1 MSYGKW
7 VQEKAVNDVVLNVQ
21 AVDWYSWQERYCKQL
36 KHVVGFEKAFV
47 QNILMNVA
55 NLAYSDVI
63 PQFHFIDDK
72 GGNRYIDFMIINQAK
87 GYCLPIELDGY
98 SKMVGNGEEYHRFND
113 FLERQNS
120 IIKQFGLVLR
130 YSNKKMLNEPDGII
144 KEISHTLNLQA
155 NNKSTQAIK
164 EQQVSQLM
172 ATYDQQIKEL
182 KQQNNH
188 EFGQLIQELR
198 QEISHLK
205 EQQVE
210 ISHFK
215 EQQVTELVKPLPTP
229 LPKADKDNDTK
240 WIIAIVV
247 GLVVVG
253 VLGVLGVLSYLS
265 INRQQPI
272 PVVQEPVKEPE
283 YKAPTVTYETK
294 PSPVVVTQE
303 QEPVQE
309 QVQEPPQSVKPKPQ
323 PSKQES
329 KQETKPAKEVK
340 ETPKPTKATSEYT
353 EGSHQQMCGKVAGYK
368 EFAKGVYLNLD
379 GMYPRH
385 KASITVW
392 NAKEPDVYHLYDE
405 YVCASGKVEF
415 YKGKP
420 RVSVQSVNQVSV
432 R

>member
-1 MSYGKW
+1 MVLSYGVCMSYGKW

-47 QNILMNVA
+47 QNILMNVP

-63 PQFHFIDDK
+63 PQYHFIDDK

-98 SKMVGNGEEYHRFND
+98 SKMVGNGEEYHKFND

-130 YSNKKMLNEPDGII
+130 YSNKKMLNEADSII
-144 KEISHTLNLQA
+144 NEISHTLNLQA

-198 QEISHLK
+198 QEITHLK
-205 EQQVE
+205 EQQV
-210 ISHFK
+210 
-215 EQQVTELVKPLPTP
+215 TEPVEPLPTP
-229 LPKADKDNDTK
+229 LPQVNKDTDTK

-253 VLGVLGVLSYLS
+253 VLGVLSYLS
-265 INRQQPI
+265 INKQRPM
-272 PVVQEPVKEPE
+272 PVTQKNVQEPE

-294 PSPVVVTQE
+294 PSPLVVTQE
-303 QEPVQE
+303 QEQVQE
-309 QVQEPPQSVKPKPQ
+309 QPVKPKPQ

-329 KQETKPAKEVK
+329 KPVKEVKEVK
-340 ETPKPTKATSEYT
+340 ETPKPAKATSEYV
-353 EGSHQQMCGKVAGYK
+353 EGTHQQMCGKVAGYK

-392 NAKEPDVYHLYDE
+392 NAKEPEVYHLYDE
-405 YVCASGKVEF
+405 YVCATGKVEF

>member
-1 MSYGKW
+1 MSYSKW

-47 QNILMNVA
+47 QNILMNVS

-63 PQFHFIDDK
+63 PQYHFIDDK
-72 GGNRYIDFMIINQAK
+72 GGNRYIDFMIINQAQ

-130 YSNKKMLNEPDGII
+130 YSNKKMLNEADSII
-144 KEISHTLNLQA
+144 NEISHTLNLQA

-198 QEISHLK
+198 QEITHLK
-205 EQQVE
+205 EQQV
-210 ISHFK
+210 
-215 EQQVTELVKPLPTP
+215 TEPVEPLPTP
-229 LPKADKDNDTK
+229 LPQVNKDTDTK

-253 VLGVLGVLSYLS
+253 VLSYLS
-265 INRQQPI
+265 INKQRPI
-272 PVVQEPVKEPE
+272 PVTQENVQEPE
-283 YKAPTVTYETK
+283 YKAPTVTYEAK
-294 PSPVVVTQE
+294 PSPLVITQE
-303 QEPVQE
+303 QE
-309 QVQEPPQSVKPKPQ
+309 QVQEQPVKPKPQ

-329 KQETKPAKEVK
+329 KPAKEVQEVK
-340 ETPKPTKATSEYT
+340 ETPKPAKATSEYV

-392 NAKEPDVYHLYDE
+392 NAKEPEVYHLYDE
-405 YVCASGKVEF
+405 YVCATGKVEF

>member
-1 MSYGKW
+1 MSYSKW

-47 QNILMNVA
+47 QNILMNVS

-63 PQFHFIDDK
+63 PQYHFIDDK
-72 GGNRYIDFMIINQAK
+72 GGNRYIDFMIINQAQ

-130 YSNKKMLNEPDGII
+130 YSNKKMLNEADSII
-144 KEISHTLNLQA
+144 NEISHTLNLQA

-198 QEISHLK
+198 QEITHLK
-205 EQQVE
+205 EQQV
-210 ISHFK
+210 
-215 EQQVTELVKPLPTP
+215 TEPVEPLPTP
-229 LPKADKDNDTK
+229 LPQVNKDTDTK

-253 VLGVLGVLSYLS
+253 VLSYLS
-265 INRQQPI
+265 INKQRPI
-272 PVVQEPVKEPE
+272 PVTQENVQEPE
-283 YKAPTVTYETK
+283 YKAPTVTYEAK
-294 PSPVVVTQE
+294 PSPLVITQE
-303 QEPVQE
+303 QE
-309 QVQEPPQSVKPKPQ
+309 QVQEQPVKPKPQ

-329 KQETKPAKEVK
+329 KPAKEVQEVK
-340 ETPKPTKATSEYT
+340 ETPKPAKATSEYV

-385 KASITVW
+385 KASIIVW
-392 NAKEPDVYHLYDE
+392 NAKEPEVYHLYDE
-405 YVCASGKVEF
+405 YVCATGKVEF

>member
-1 MSYGKW
+1 MSYSKW

-47 QNILMNVA
+47 QNILMNVP

-63 PQFHFIDDK
+63 PQYHFIDDK

-130 YSNKKMLNEPDGII
+130 YSNKKMLNEADSII
-144 KEISHTLNLQA
+144 NEISHTLNLQA

-164 EQQVSQLM
+164 QQQVSQLM

-198 QEISHLK
+198 QEITHLK
-205 EQQVE
+205 EQQV
-210 ISHFK
+210 
-215 EQQVTELVKPLPTP
+215 TEPVEPSPTP
-229 LPKADKDNDTK
+229 LPQVNKDTDTK

-253 VLGVLGVLSYLS
+253 VLGVLSYLS
-265 INRQQPI
+265 INKQRPM
-272 PVVQEPVKEPE
+272 PVTQKNVQEPE
-283 YKAPTVTYETK
+283 YKAPTVTYEAK
-294 PSPVVVTQE
+294 PSPLVVTQE
-303 QEPVQE
+303 QEQVQIQE
-309 QVQEPPQSVKPKPQ
+309 QPVKPKPQ

-329 KQETKPAKEVK
+329 KPVKEVKEIK
-340 ETPKPTKATSEYT
+340 ETPKPAKVTSEYV

-392 NAKEPDVYHLYDE
+392 NAKEPEVYHLYDE
-405 YVCASGKVEF
+405 YVCATGKVEF

>member
-1 MSYGKW
+1 MNYSKW

-47 QNILMNVA
+47 QNILMNVS

-63 PQFHFIDDK
+63 PQYHFIDDK
-72 GGNRYIDFMIINQAK
+72 GGNRYIDFMIINQAQ

-130 YSNKKMLNEPDGII
+130 YSNKKMLNEADSII
-144 KEISHTLNLQA
+144 NEISHTLNLQA

-198 QEISHLK
+198 QEITHLK
-205 EQQVE
+205 EQQV
-210 ISHFK
+210 
-215 EQQVTELVKPLPTP
+215 TEPVEPLPTP
-229 LPKADKDNDTK
+229 LPQVNKDTDTK

-253 VLGVLGVLSYLS
+253 VLSYLS
-265 INRQQPI
+265 INKQRPI
-272 PVVQEPVKEPE
+272 PVTQENVQEPE

-294 PSPVVVTQE
+294 PSPLVITQE
-303 QEPVQE
+303 QE
-309 QVQEPPQSVKPKPQ
+309 QVQEQPVKPKPQ

-329 KQETKPAKEVK
+329 KPAKEVQEVK
-340 ETPKPTKATSEYT
+340 ETPKPAKATSEYV

-392 NAKEPDVYHLYDE
+392 NAKEPEVYHLYDE
-405 YVCASGKVEF
+405 YVCATGKVEF

>member
-1 MSYGKW
+1 MSYKRKVVTPSKW

-47 QNILMNVA
+47 QNILMNVP

-63 PQFHFIDDK
+63 PQYHFIDDK

-130 YSNKKMLNEPDGII
+130 YSNKKMLNEADSII
-144 KEISHTLNLQA
+144 NEISHTLNLQA

-198 QEISHLK
+198 QEITHLK
-205 EQQVE
+205 EQQV
-210 ISHFK
+210 
-215 EQQVTELVKPLPTP
+215 TEPVEPLPTP
-229 LPKADKDNDTK
+229 LPQVNKDTDTK

-253 VLGVLGVLSYLS
+253 VLGVLSYLS
-265 INRQQPI
+265 INKQRPM
-272 PVVQEPVKEPE
+272 PVTQKNVQEPE

-294 PSPVVVTQE
+294 PSPLVVTQE
-303 QEPVQE
+303 QEQVQE
-309 QVQEPPQSVKPKPQ
+309 QPVKPKPQ

-329 KQETKPAKEVK
+329 KPVKEVKEVK
-340 ETPKPTKATSEYT
+340 ETPKPAKATSEYV
-353 EGSHQQMCGKVAGYK
+353 EGTHQQMCGKVAGYK

-392 NAKEPDVYHLYDE
+392 NAKEPEVYHLYDE
-405 YVCASGKVEF
+405 YVCATGKVEF

>member
-1 MSYGKW
+1 MVLSYGVCMSYGKW

-47 QNILMNVA
+47 QNILMNVP

-63 PQFHFIDDK
+63 PQYHFIDDK

-98 SKMVGNGEEYHRFND
+98 SKMVGNGEEYHKFND

-130 YSNKKMLNEPDGII
+130 YSNKKMLNEADSII
-144 KEISHTLNLQA
+144 NEISHTLNLQA

-198 QEISHLK
+198 QEITHLK
-205 EQQVE
+205 EQQV
-210 ISHFK
+210 
-215 EQQVTELVKPLPTP
+215 TEPVEPLPTP
-229 LPKADKDNDTK
+229 LPQVNKDTDTK

-253 VLGVLGVLSYLS
+253 VLGVLSYLS
-265 INRQQPI
+265 INKQRPM
-272 PVVQEPVKEPE
+272 PVTQKNVQEPE

-294 PSPVVVTQE
+294 PSPLVVTQE
-303 QEPVQE
+303 QEQVQE
-309 QVQEPPQSVKPKPQ
+309 QPVKPKPQ

-329 KQETKPAKEVK
+329 KPVKEVK
-340 ETPKPTKATSEYT
+340 ETPKPAKATSEYV
-353 EGSHQQMCGKVAGYK
+353 EGTHQQMCGKVAGYK

-392 NAKEPDVYHLYDE
+392 NAKEPEVYHLYDE
-405 YVCASGKVEF
+405 YVCATGKVEF

>member
-47 QNILMNVA
+47 QNILMNVS

-63 PQFHFIDDK
+63 PQYHFIDDK

-113 FLERQNS
+113 FLERQNN

-130 YSNKKMLNEPDGII
+130 YSNKKMLNEADSII
-144 KEISHTLNLQA
+144 NEISHTLNLQA

-198 QEISHLK
+198 QEITHLK
-205 EQQVE
+205 EQQV
-210 ISHFK
+210 
-215 EQQVTELVKPLPTP
+215 TEPVEPSPTP
-229 LPKADKDNDTK
+229 LPQVNKNTDTK

-253 VLGVLGVLSYLS
+253 VLGVLSYLS
-265 INRQQPI
+265 INKQRPM
-272 PVVQEPVKEPE
+272 PVTQKNVQEPE
-283 YKAPTVTYETK
+283 YKAPTVTYEAK
-294 PSPVVVTQE
+294 PSPVEVTQE

-309 QVQEPPQSVKPKPQ
+309 PVQPVKPKPQ
-323 PSKQES
+323 STKQENKIESKQES
-329 KQETKPAKEVK
+329 KQASRQESKQESKPVKEVK
-340 ETPKPTKATSEYT
+340 ETPKPAKATSEYT

-385 KASITVW
+385 KASIIVW
-392 NAKEPDVYHLYDE
+392 NAKEPEVYHLYDE
-405 YVCASGKVEF
+405 YVCATGKVEF

>member
-47 QNILMNVA
+47 QNILMNVS

-63 PQFHFIDDK
+63 PQYHFIDDK

-130 YSNKKMLNEPDGII
+130 YSNKKMLNEADSII
-144 KEISHTLNLQA
+144 NEISHTLNLQA

-164 EQQVSQLM
+164 QQQVSQLM
-172 ATYDQQIKEL
+172 VTYDQQIKEL

-188 EFGQLIQELR
+188 EFGQPIQELR
-198 QEISHLK
+198 QEITHLK
-205 EQQVE
+205 EQQV
-210 ISHFK
+210 
-215 EQQVTELVKPLPTP
+215 TEPVEPSPTP
-229 LPKADKDNDTK
+229 LPQVNKDTDTK

-247 GLVVVG
+247 GLVVLG

-265 INRQQPI
+265 INKQRPM
-272 PVVQEPVKEPE
+272 PVTQKNVQEPE
-283 YKAPTVTYETK
+283 YKAPTVTYEAK
-294 PSPVVVTQE
+294 PSPLVVTQE
-303 QEPVQE
+303 QEQVQIQE
-309 QVQEPPQSVKPKPQ
+309 QPVKPKPQ

-329 KQETKPAKEVK
+329 KPVKEVK
-340 ETPKPTKATSEYT
+340 ETPKPAKVTSEYV

-392 NAKEPDVYHLYDE
+392 NAKEPEVYHLYDE
-405 YVCASGKVEF
+405 YVCATGKVEF

>member
-1 MSYGKW
+1 MSYSKW

-47 QNILMNVA
+47 QNILMNVP

-63 PQFHFIDDK
+63 PQYHFIDDK

-120 IIKQFGLVLR
+120 IINQFGLVLR
-130 YSNKKMLNEPDGII
+130 YSNKKMLNEADSII
-144 KEISHTLNLQA
+144 NEISHTLNLQA

-164 EQQVSQLM
+164 QQQVSQLM

-198 QEISHLK
+198 QEITHLK
-205 EQQVE
+205 EQQV
-210 ISHFK
+210 
-215 EQQVTELVKPLPTP
+215 TEPVEPSPTP
-229 LPKADKDNDTK
+229 LPQVNKDTDTK

-253 VLGVLGVLSYLS
+253 VLSYLS
-265 INRQQPI
+265 INKQRPI
-272 PVVQEPVKEPE
+272 PVTQENVQEPE
-283 YKAPTVTYETK
+283 YKAPTVTYEAK
-294 PSPVVVTQE
+294 PSPLVITQE
-303 QEPVQE
+303 QE
-309 QVQEPPQSVKPKPQ
+309 QVQEQPVKPKPQ

-329 KQETKPAKEVK
+329 KPAKEVQEVK
-340 ETPKPTKATSEYT
+340 ETPKPAKATSEYV

-392 NAKEPDVYHLYDE
+392 NAKEPEVYHLYDE
-405 YVCASGKVEF
+405 YVCATGKVEF

>member
-1 MSYGKW
+1 MNYSKW

-47 QNILMNVA
+47 QNILMNVS

-63 PQFHFIDDK
+63 PQYHFIDDK
-72 GGNRYIDFMIINQAK
+72 GGNRYIDFMIINQAQ

-130 YSNKKMLNEPDGII
+130 YSNKKMLNEADSII
-144 KEISHTLNLQA
+144 NEISHTLNLQA

-198 QEISHLK
+198 QEITHL
-205 EQQVE
+205 
-210 ISHFK
+210 K
-215 EQQVTELVKPLPTP
+215 EQQVTELVEPLPTP
-229 LPKADKDNDTK
+229 LPQVNKDTDTK
-240 WIIAIVV
+240 WIIAIVA
-247 GLVVVG
+247 GLVVV
-253 VLGVLGVLSYLS
+253 GVLGVLSYLS
-265 INRQQPI
+265 INKQRPI
-272 PVVQEPVKEPE
+272 PVTQENVQEPE

-294 PSPVVVTQE
+294 PSPLVITQE
-303 QEPVQE
+303 QE
-309 QVQEPPQSVKPKPQ
+309 QVQEQPVKPKPQ

-329 KQETKPAKEVK
+329 KPAKEVQEVK
-340 ETPKPTKATSEYT
+340 ETPKPAKATSEYV

-385 KASITVW
+385 KANITVW
-392 NAKEPDVYHLYDE
+392 NAKEPEVYHLYDE
-405 YVCASGKVEF
+405 YVCATGKVEF